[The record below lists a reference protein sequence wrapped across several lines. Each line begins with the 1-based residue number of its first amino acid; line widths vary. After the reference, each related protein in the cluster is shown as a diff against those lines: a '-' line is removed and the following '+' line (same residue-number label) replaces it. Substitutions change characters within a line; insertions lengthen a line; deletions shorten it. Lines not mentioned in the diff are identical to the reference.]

1 MGRLRRRGWKMENDG
16 DVMVDLLPL
25 MSVFI
30 ALIPMLLLSAVFLEM
45 AVIPMTLPSGDPA
58 APVAPPPRAPLGL
71 SVIILDEAF
80 AIEGTGV
87 PRQVIR
93 RANDGIEAELAMALS
108 GLAQTYP
115 ENKDVVIGSGP
126 HVRYKNL
133 IDVMDVARDAG
144 LPNISLLGTAAL

>member
-1 MGRLRRRGWKMENDG
+1 MGRFRRRGWKLENDG

-45 AVIPMTLPSGDPA
+45 AVIPMNLPSGAPD
-58 APVAPPPRAPLGL
+58 APVAPPQRAPLGL

-80 AIEGTGV
+80 AIEATGV
-87 PRQVIR
+87 PRRVVV
-93 RANDGIEAELAMALS
+93 RANDGVEAELASVLQGFAE
-108 GLAQTYP
+108 TYP
-115 ENKDVVIGSGP
+115 DNKDVVIGSGP

-133 IDVMDVARDAG
+133 IDVMDVAREAG
-144 LPNISLLGTAAL
+144 LANISLLGTAAL